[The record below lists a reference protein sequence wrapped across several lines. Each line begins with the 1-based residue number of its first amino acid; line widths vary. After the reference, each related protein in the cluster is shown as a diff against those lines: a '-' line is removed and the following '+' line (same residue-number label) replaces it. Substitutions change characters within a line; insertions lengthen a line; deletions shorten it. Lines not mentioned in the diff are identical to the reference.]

1 MPCPL
6 AVDAGDIM
14 SVTLTPQNII
24 MAGAVI
30 TAILLLVTRFANG
43 VRWFDRQKA
52 QDIELA
58 ALRKKH
64 DDELAALRGEHS
76 AQTRAIKEEQAI
88 LTYGIL
94 ACLKGLHEKG
104 CNGPVTEAIH
114 KIERHLNERAH
125 K

>member
-1 MPCPL
+1 M
-6 AVDAGDIM
+6 IQ
-14 SVTLTPQNII
+14 LTWQSII
-24 MAGAVI
+24 TASALLGAV
-30 TAILLLVTRFANG
+30 TAIFTFILRV
-43 VRWFDRQKA
+43 VRWFDRQKD

-64 DDELAALRGEHS
+64 DEELATLRGEHR
-76 AQTRAIKEEQAI
+76 TEIKEIKEEQTI

-104 CNGPVTEAIH
+104 CNGPVTEAIME
-114 KIERHLNERAH
+114 IERHLNENAH

>member
-1 MPCPL
+1 M
-6 AVDAGDIM
+6 IQ
-14 SVTLTPQNII
+14 LTWQSII
-24 MAGAVI
+24 TASALLGAV
-30 TAILLLVTRFANG
+30 TAIFTFILRV
-43 VRWFDRQKA
+43 VRWFDRQKG

-64 DDELAALRGEHS
+64 DEELATLRGEHR
-76 AQTRAIKEEQAI
+76 TEIKEIKEEQTI

-104 CNGPVTEAIH
+104 CNGPVTEAIME
-114 KIERHLNERAH
+114 IERHLNENAH

>member
-1 MPCPL
+1 M
-6 AVDAGDIM
+6 IQ
-14 SVTLTPQNII
+14 LTWQSII
-24 MAGAVI
+24 TASALLGAV
-30 TAILLLVTRFANG
+30 TAIFTFILKV

-52 QDIELA
+52 QDMDLA

-64 DDELAALRGEHS
+64 DEELAALRGEHS
-76 AQTRAIKEEQAI
+76 AETKEIKEEQSI

-114 KIERHLNERAH
+114 KIERHLNESAH